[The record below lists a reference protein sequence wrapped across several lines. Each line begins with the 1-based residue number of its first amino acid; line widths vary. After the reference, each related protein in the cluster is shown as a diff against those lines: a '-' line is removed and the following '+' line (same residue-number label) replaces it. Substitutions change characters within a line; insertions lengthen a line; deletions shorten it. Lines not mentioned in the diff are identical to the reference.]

1 MDHRGFLSIVPVL
14 LAIVAAVST
23 RKVIPSLFVGVYA
36 GVLIIVG
43 GNPILATTSTM
54 KDFLLTQLTDSYN
67 AGVLVLL
74 VFIGGFVGLMERS
87 GGAAAFARRTARF
100 IDTAGKAQVAS
111 WLGGTAIFFSDLGTP
126 LIVGP
131 IFEPLFD
138 RLKVSRE
145 KLAWVLDSTA
155 SPVAVLIPI
164 TGWAVYVMGLLRKEY
179 EALGLAET
187 DWEAYIG
194 SIPFAFFPI
203 LTVALV
209 PLVALL
215 GLDLGPMAR
224 AERRTRT
231 GERYWPGS
239 RPLRRSLESDATAD
253 TTSLLVVPLVVLFI
267 TLFGI
272 LAPLGFPF
280 AQVPGADFRAALS
293 TGYLFGALSLM
304 GLMIYH
310 GVGSFERT
318 FAMYTDGIQR
328 IMTVAVILVL
338 AWALGAVGRELGTAA
353 YVVELTS
360 DNVSPWLVPGLIFLV
375 GAVMSFATGSSWGA
389 FAIMLP
395 IVIPMAVSM
404 GVPMHASIGAV
415 LSGGLFGDHASPISD
430 TTILSSTGA
439 GCDHVDH
446 VRTQLPY
453 ALLAAGISLTAHLV
467 AGATGSAWALALA
480 LILLPAVLFPMARIQ
495 RR

>member
-1 MDHRGFLSIVPVL
+1 MDHRGFLSIVPVM
-14 LAIVAAVST
+14 LAIVAAVGT
-23 RKVIPSLFVGVYA
+23 RKVIPSLFLGVYA

-43 GNPILATTSTM
+43 GNPIVATTATM
-54 KDFLLTQLTDSYN
+54 QDFLLTQLTDSYN

-87 GGAAAFARRTARF
+87 GGAMAFARRTAHW
-100 IDTAGKAQVAS
+100 IDSAAKVQLAA
-111 WLGGTAIFFSDLGTP
+111 WLGGIVIFFSDLGTP

-164 TGWAVYVMGLLRKEY
+164 TGWAVYVMGLIRKEY
-179 EALGLAET
+179 DALGMT
-187 DWEAYIG
+187 DSDWDVFVAA
-194 SIPFAFFPI
+194 IPFTFFPI
-203 LTVALV
+203 LTVLMV
-209 PLVALL
+209 PLAALI
-215 GLDLGPMAR
+215 GRDVGPMAR
-224 AERRTRT
+224 AERRTVE
-231 GERYWPGS
+231 GEQYWPDS
-239 RPLRRSLESDATAD
+239 RPLRASLEAETAAD
-253 TTSLLVVPLVVLFI
+253 TTSLIIVPLVVLFVS
-267 TLFGI
+267 LFGI

-280 AQVPGADFRAALS
+280 QQVPGGDFRAALS
-293 TGYLFGALSLM
+293 TGYFFGALSLM
-304 GLMIYH
+304 GLMAYH
-310 GVGSFERT
+310 RVGSFERS
-318 FAMYTDGIQR
+318 FGMYVDGIQR

-360 DNVSPWLVPGLIFLV
+360 DNISPWLVPGLIFVV
-375 GAVMSFATGSSWGA
+375 GAIMSFATGSSWGA

-404 GVPMHASIGAV
+404 GVPMEASIGAV

-453 ALLAAGISLTAHLV
+453 ALLAGGISLAAYVV
-467 AGATGSAWALALA
+467 AGATGSLWTLAMTV
-480 LILLPAVLFPMARIQ
+480 ILLPALLFPLSRLQ
-495 RR
+495 GR